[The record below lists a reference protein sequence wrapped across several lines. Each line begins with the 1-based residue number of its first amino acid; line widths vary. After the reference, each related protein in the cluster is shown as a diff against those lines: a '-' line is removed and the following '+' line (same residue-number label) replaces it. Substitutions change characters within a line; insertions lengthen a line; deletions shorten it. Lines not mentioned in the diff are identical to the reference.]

1 MHTISEQS
9 EWAGGDRWC
18 GVGVVVVMV
27 AAVGSI
33 VVIVVAGVRV
43 RRTSFCTASAVTPA
57 PIASRCRIKVS
68 RKRSPISRTSSAV
81 AASTLLALAATSF

>member
-1 MHTISEQS
+1 M
-9 EWAGGDRWC
+9 
-18 GVGVVVVMV
+18 VVVVMV
-27 AAVGSI
+27 AAVLGSVAVI
-33 VVIVVAGVRV
+33 VVVVVAGVRV